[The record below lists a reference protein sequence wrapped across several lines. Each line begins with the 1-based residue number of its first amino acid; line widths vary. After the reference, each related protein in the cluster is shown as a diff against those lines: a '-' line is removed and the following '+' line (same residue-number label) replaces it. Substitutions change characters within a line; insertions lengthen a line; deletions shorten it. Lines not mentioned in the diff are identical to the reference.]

1 VDLRTFPCVSTRMPP
16 WRTLVLTGLCA
27 CHAVPSAESPAAA
40 APSRG
45 QAAVPFGG
53 AAPTPAP
60 AGWSGGTVVMPR
72 RSSRGVAHYG
82 QITEVAVTSDGSAVL
97 SRDATGGLRLWPAID
112 GTAAPR
118 AIAIAAPAQLSI
130 ERGSGG
136 LLGAVVDGSAAGHL
150 VTLDASHQIRVTGLP
165 IDPAIQSLTVV
176 PGARRV
182 LAVRA
187 DQSLALFD
195 DTGAPL
201 GSQAVRGGRITKV
214 LVGRDG
220 PHLAALVT
228 RTVKGT
234 ETVEL
239 VPVTVDHTLELGTPV
254 GLPALAGGA
263 VVAAALS
270 DRGTHVAYVGFEP
283 GKPARLV
290 IADARTGA
298 EVPVTDAPAIPTP
311 QTTQLGWTADNR
323 LYVESPSGRWRI
335 ELGATAEVFAAPR
348 SPRATLAAFGH
359 GVLVGGY
366 GAHLVI
372 QRGDEPL
379 RFLGYE
385 ELAPVAASIAPS
397 GKVVMWVTA
406 TGTLIKETLDG
417 SAPDVTLASPHPIYG
432 SVAAVD
438 DHLALAGQNT
448 GVVALVDLDHGK
460 ELASLAVSSSTPLVQ
475 YSPRRKVAAV
485 LAQTGAVWLF
495 AVDPT
500 AGTLGKPTVVADG
513 AQSYQ
518 LLDHASD
525 DAELLTYDQQW
536 KGRLYTPAELAG
548 PVSGATMKKDRFAG
562 PASAYAHDRAG
573 LSYVVTGADV
583 VVYRQGVKV
592 RTIKV
597 GTAVRQVS
605 PSPDGTRLA
614 VSTQSSELGVYD
626 ASGKALWASGLGSFA
641 YGAIWSEDGNRLAVP
656 TRGGGVV
663 LDAATG
669 EPVAQSCGWRF
680 TIGTQVPQTM
690 PQNVPAICR

>member
-1 VDLRTFPCVSTRMPP
+1 M
-16 WRTLVLTGLCA
+16 
-27 CHAVPSAESPAAA
+27 PAAGA
-40 APSRG
+40 HP
-45 QAAVPFGG
+45 VP
-53 AAPTPAP
+53 TP
-60 AGWSGGTVVMPR
+60 AGWSGGSVVMPR
-72 RSSRGVAHYG
+72 RSSRGVAHYA
-82 QITEVAVTSDGSAVL
+82 QITEVAITSDGSAAV
-97 SRDATGGLRLWPAID
+97 SRDITGGLRLWPALD

-118 AIAIAAPAQLSI
+118 AVAIAAPAQLSI
-130 ERGSGG
+130 ERGGGG
-136 LLGAVVDGSAAGHL
+136 LLAAVVDGSAAGHL

-165 IDPAIQSLTVV
+165 IEPAIQSLTVV

-201 GSQAVRGGRITKV
+201 GSQAVRGGRIMKV

-228 RTVKGT
+228 RTVKGKA
-234 ETVEL
+234 TVEL
-239 VPVTVDHTLELGTPV
+239 IPVTVDHTLQLGTPV
-254 GLPALAGGA
+254 RLPALAGGALAGGA

-270 DRGTHVAYVGFEP
+270 DRGTHVAYVGLEQ

-290 IADARTGA
+290 LADARTGA
-298 EVPVTDAPAIPTP
+298 EVTVSESPTISTP
-311 QTTQLGWTADNR
+311 QATQLGWTSDDR
-323 LYVESPSGRWRI
+323 LYVESPSGRWRV
-335 ELGATAEVFAAPR
+335 ELGATVEVFAAPR
-348 SPRATLAAFGH
+348 SPRSTLAAFGH
-359 GVLVGGY
+359 DLLVGGY

-417 SAPDVTLASPHPIYG
+417 SAADVTLASPHPIYG

-448 GVVALVDLDHGK
+448 GVVALVDLDQGK
-460 ELASLAVSSSTPLVQ
+460 ELASLPVSSSTPVVQ

-495 AVDPT
+495 SVDPK

-513 AQSYQ
+513 AQTFQ
-518 LLDHASD
+518 LLDRASD
-525 DAELLTYDQQW
+525 DAELLTYDPQW
-536 KGRLYTPAELAG
+536 KGRLYAPAELAG
-548 PVSGATMKKDRFAG
+548 PVSGTTMKKDRFAG
-562 PASAYAHDRAG
+562 TAAAYAHDRAG
-573 LSYVVTGADV
+573 LSYVIAGADV
-583 VVYRQGVKV
+583 IVYRQGVKV
-592 RTIKV
+592 RTITV
-597 GTAVRQVS
+597 GTALRQVS
-605 PSPDGTRLA
+605 PSPDGSRLA
-614 VSTQSSELGVYD
+614 VTTQSSELGVYD
-626 ASGKALWASGLGSFA
+626 GSGKALWASGLGSFA
-641 YGAIWSEDGNRLAVP
+641 YGATWSEDGSRLAVP

-669 EPVAQSCGWRF
+669 EPVTQSCGWRF